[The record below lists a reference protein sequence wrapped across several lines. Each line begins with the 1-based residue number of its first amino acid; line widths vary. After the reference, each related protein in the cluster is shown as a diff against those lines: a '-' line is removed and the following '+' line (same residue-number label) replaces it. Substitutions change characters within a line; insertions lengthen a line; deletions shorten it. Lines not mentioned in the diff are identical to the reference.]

1 MKKILVFTATY
12 NEYPNIKIL
21 IPQILINYPSLDIFV
36 VDDNSTDGSKEYLLK
51 ISKKFK
57 RIKIFIRPKKMGLN
71 TAHKFAFNY
80 AKKNY
85 AYLITMDADL
95 SHNTKYI
102 RKIIKLLK
110 KNDFV
115 IGSRYMN
122 GGGCAYKG
130 FRLYLSYF
138 GNKFIKF
145 ILGLQINEFTTS
157 YRGFNLNSLKKINL
171 NKIKSGGYS
180 FFLETVFLINKMK
193 YKIAEFPIFFNDRSK
208 GKSKIEKIEV
218 LRFFYNLFRLKL
230 FY

>member
-1 MKKILVFTATY
+1 MRKILVFTATY

-21 IPQILINYPSLDIFV
+21 VPKILINYPSLDILV
-36 VDDNSTDGSKEYLLK
+36 VDDNSTDGSKEYLLQIK
-51 ISKKFK
+51 KKFK

-71 TAHKFAFNY
+71 TAHKLAFNY
-80 AKKNY
+80 AKKKY

-95 SHNTKYI
+95 SHDTKYI

-115 IGSRYMN
+115 IGSRYMD
-122 GGGCAYKG
+122 GGGCGYKG

-157 YRGFNLNSLKKINL
+157 YRGFNLTRLKRINLKKI
-171 NKIKSGGYS
+171 KSRGYS
-180 FFLETVFLINKMK
+180 FFLETIFLINKMG
-193 YKIAEFPIFFNDRSK
+193 YKIKEFPIFFKNRNK

-218 LRFFYNLFRLKL
+218 LRFFYNLFRLKF